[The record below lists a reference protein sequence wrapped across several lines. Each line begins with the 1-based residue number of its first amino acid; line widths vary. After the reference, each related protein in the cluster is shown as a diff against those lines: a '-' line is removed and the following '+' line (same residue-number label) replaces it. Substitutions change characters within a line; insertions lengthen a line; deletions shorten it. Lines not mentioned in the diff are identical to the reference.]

1 MRVVI
6 RLCCINRILEW
17 AGEARAESARPI
29 SRRGWFYTVLL
40 LVAAGM
46 AAGGWTAEAEP
57 AVQGTSS
64 AAEGESRR
72 RLLFGQLGT
81 QEEMELGWKCWE
93 PRARDKRVL
102 TLDVY
107 SLKRLPGGTGAVL

>member
-40 LVAAGM
+40 LV
-46 AAGGWTAEAEP
+46 AGGWTAEAEP